1 MVDAR
6 QPIPI
11 YYQLKQLLLE
21 SIIEGRYGPG
31 DRLPTEHELCALYG
45 ISRTPVTR
53 ALTELAEEGVIL
65 RHRRKGTFVNPHWQR
80 RSAARVEI
88 RVVVS
93 DDAWADEIRNS
104 APGDIDINVVTVN
117 FPDLHRTLTRA
128 VGEGRAPDL
137 AIIDSVWVAEFA
149 EAGFLTPLDE
159 LDPDWVAGEFAE
171 DFLTPFVTGYRHHGQ
186 TFAVPEEANVA
197 GMWSRVDVLERLGV
211 DVPRTW
217 DEMRGTL
224 ASVQAA
230 DGGTTPFAMPAGF
243 KAGETA
249 TFCLLAI
256 LAANG
261 VEVIRNGAVRLDC
274 AETVEALRFLRRLV
288 EEGYL
293 PTDSVMYTWDHAPLL
308 LARGDAAF
316 SAGGSYEAGLIAAT
330 AGIDMTEVP
339 DHFVFTPFPAG
350 PRGEPAAVV
359 GSMVYVI
366 FRQSANPRLAMRV
379 LEHLASSAELQKRTE
394 LSGRIP
400 PRRSIVERVAGSDPF
415 VADTA
420 AVLEHAIVRP
430 RTSLYHLV
438 SAQLQTMLVAVITG
452 RSRPAAAA
460 ERTAELIGAIT
471 GLPVGHD

>member
-1 MVDAR
+1 MVDAQ

-21 SIIEGRYGPG
+21 GIIEGRYGPG
-31 DRLPTEHELCALYG
+31 DRLPTEHELCELYG

-65 RHRRKGTFVNPHWQR
+65 RQRRKGTFVNPHWQR
-80 RSAARVEI
+80 RPAAGVEV

-93 DDAWADEIRNS
+93 DEAWAEQIRHS
-104 APGDIDINVVTVN
+104 SPAGIDINVVTVG

-159 LDPDWVAGEFAE
+159 LDPQWVAREFTE

-186 TFAVPEEANVA
+186 IYAVPEEANVA
-197 GMWSRVDVLERLGV
+197 GLWSRADVLDRLSLEI
-211 DVPRTW
+211 PRTW
-217 DEMRGTL
+217 DEML
-224 ASVQAA
+224 AALAAVQSAN
-230 DGGTTPFAMPAGF
+230 GGTVPLAMPAGF
-243 KAGETA
+243 KAGET
-249 TFCLLAI
+249 TTYCLLSI

-261 VEVIRNGAVRLDC
+261 VEVIGSGAVRLDC
-274 AETVEALRFLRRLV
+274 AGTVEALRFIRRLV

-293 PTDSVMYTWDHAPLL
+293 LTDSVTYDCDHAPLL

-316 SAGGSYEAGLIAAT
+316 SGGGSYEAGVIAAT
-330 AGIDMTEVP
+330 SGIDMTDVP
-339 DHFVFTPFPAG
+339 EHFVFTPFPGG

-359 GSMVYVI
+359 GGMVYVI
-366 FRQSANPRLAMRV
+366 FRQSAYPKLAMRV
-379 LEHLASSAELQKRTE
+379 LEHLASSPELQRRTE

-400 PRRSIVERVAGSDPF
+400 PRRSIIQRVATTDPF
-415 VADTA
+415 IADTA
-420 AVLEHAIVRP
+420 AVLERAIVRP
-430 RTSLYHLV
+430 HTSLYHLV
-438 SAQLQTMLVAVITG
+438 SAQLQTMLVSVVTG
-452 RSRPAAAA
+452 RLRPAAAA

-471 GLPVGHD
+471 GLPVSHG